1 MLCSVT
7 HFPARSRGSFNAIAR
22 YWLANF
28 GWATCRIIKA
38 KAARSTLDS
47 EIGYQVTVDA
57 TSSTTRAD
65 IIKRYYKKQDCA
77 RYQGKAKATALL
89 RPHLS
94 DFFST
99 YSLCGLLRLTGSSLR
114 RWARPEER
122 IRVLEDSRAGPMW
135 PNGAS
140 ECERSECP
148 TSGPEGARSAGWVLG
163 AGVRPR
169 SKMAAASI

>member
-57 TSSTTRAD
+57 TSRTTRAD
-65 IIKRYYKKQDCA
+65 IIKRYYKEQDCA
-77 RYQGKAKATALL
+77 RYQGKAKATARL

-99 YSLCGLLRLTGSSLR
+99 YSLCGLLRLTSQPRTLR
-114 RWARPEER
+114 PP
-122 IRVLEDSRAGPMW
+122 IRANPSIRGFAGGC
-135 PNGAS
+135 NVA
-140 ECERSECP
+140 ERSERMR
-148 TSGPEGARSAGWVLG
+148 AQ
-163 AGVRPR
+163 
-169 SKMAAASI
+169 